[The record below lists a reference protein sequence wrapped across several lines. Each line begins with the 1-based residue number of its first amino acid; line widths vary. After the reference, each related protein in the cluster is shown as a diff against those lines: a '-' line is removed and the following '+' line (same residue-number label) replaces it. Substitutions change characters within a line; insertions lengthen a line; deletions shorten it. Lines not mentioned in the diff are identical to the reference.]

1 MFRLATKTVF
11 ASLLGLT
18 SAAMAQT
25 TAPAPSADCNA
36 PAGKPITYVSLPGH
50 PFGIAVTD
58 DGCRVFVA
66 VSRESNGIAV
76 LRREAGKIKEER
88 VVSLPDMP
96 TEIVLT
102 HDNKLLIVADG
113 EGVTF
118 LDVERMWS
126 GGKDAVLGRIRDREG
141 DATINVNV
149 TADDKFLFV
158 SNERAANI
166 TVIGLAKARA
176 EGFQRSAIVGRIPV
190 GIAPIALVFSPDEKL
205 LYTTSEV
212 VPFAYGWPGKCEPEG
227 RAARG
232 GERPQGALFIVDVAK
247 AETQPE
253 KSVVGIVGAGCSPV
267 RLAISPGGDFL
278 YVTARNSNAMLTFNA
293 ALLRTDAQHA
303 LVGTVPVGAA
313 PVPVT
318 VADKGRK
325 VLVGNSNR
333 FASRPGDHQDI
344 TVIDSARVGEGKSA
358 VVGKIPAQGFPRK
371 FVMSADGRTIFLGN
385 FTSDSLEVIDAEQ
398 LPAAMGKK

>member
-1 MFRLATKTVF
+1 MFRLTAGAFFV
-11 ASLLGLT
+11 SLLGLSWTAGAQAT
-18 SAAMAQT
+18 STGAA
-25 TAPAPSADCNA
+25 ADCNA

-58 DGCRVFVA
+58 DGCLLFVA

-76 LRREAGKIKEER
+76 LRREGGKIKVQR
-88 VVSLPDMP
+88 VISLPDMP

-118 LDVERMWS
+118 LDVERMSS
-126 GGKDAVLGRIRDREG
+126 GGREAIIGKIRDQGG

-158 SNERAANI
+158 SNERAHSI
-166 TVIGLAKARA
+166 TVIDLEKARTD
-176 EGFQRSAIVGRIPV
+176 GFQRSAIAGRIPV
-190 GIAPIALVFSPDEKL
+190 GVAPIALVFSPDEKL

-212 VPFAYGWPGKCEPEG
+212 VPFAYDWPGICEPEG

-232 GERPQGALFIVDVAK
+232 DKRPQGALYVIDVAR

-253 KSVVGIVGAGCSPV
+253 KSVIGIAGAGCSPV
-267 RLAISPGGDFL
+267 RAAISPGGDFL
-278 YVTARNSNAMLTFNA
+278 YVTARNSNAMLTFDT
-293 ALLRTDAQHA
+293 ALLRTDAKHA
-303 LVGTVPVGAA
+303 LVGVVPVGAA

-318 VADKGRK
+318 LAANGTR

-333 FASRPGDHQDI
+333 FAASPRDHQDV
-344 TVIDSARVGEGKSA
+344 TVIDASRVSQGKVA
-358 VVGKIPAQGFPRK
+358 VLGKIPAQGFPRK
-371 FVMSADGRTIFLGN
+371 FASTRDGRTIFLGN
-385 FTSDSLEVIDAEQ
+385 FASDSLEVIDADQ
-398 LPAAMGKK
+398 LPAAMEKK